1 MNILEHL
8 FNPNYVFNGNAS
20 EILKN
25 YPKRSQNLEQLTPNN
40 ESAKNLNKKFIKDN
54 YMYLLR
60 GALNG
65 QESGFYSQEYA
76 KGNTIESLGM
86 DPYDVAYAQFLNG
99 NTPFISTTTYYYTA
113 AAFSKKEKIYIIKVK
128 VDDVYTFYQD
138 ESLEEKEYMIPD
150 YISNEEIIK
159 SFRYDKL
166 KQIFNYLK
174 NEVGLEITPEDLGVT
189 EKDLEI
195 IDMDILNQYIAFNVG
210 DSFLDYGLSL
220 IQDSL
225 LYKPKQSIFSRKRNK
240 KKR

>member
-1 MNILEHL
+1 
-8 FNPNYVFNGNAS
+8 
-20 EILKN
+20 
-25 YPKRSQNLEQLTPNN
+25 
-40 ESAKNLNKKFIKDN
+40 
-54 YMYLLR
+54 
-60 GALNG
+60 
-65 QESGFYSQEYA
+65 
-76 KGNTIESLGM
+76 M

-99 NTPFISTTTYYYTA
+99 NTPFISTTTDYYTA

-138 ESLEEKEYMIPD
+138 EGLEEKEYMIPD

-189 EKDLEI
+189 EKDLEM
-195 IDMDILNQYIAFNVG
+195 IDMDRLNQYIAFNAG

-220 IQDSL
+220 IQNSL
-225 LYKPKQSIFSRKRNK
+225 LYKSKQSIFSRKRNK
-240 KKR
+240 KK